1 MSKTSLTAAGQTK
14 PGSLKTADSQS
25 AEQKRNDLIDAI
37 NQVFTLF
44 RVNFHNQYYKAYTDD
59 STLLNQAKKLWFESL
74 KQYDAKTVLE
84 ATKRIIEE
92 SEYLPTLNQMLS
104 RCARAKSSAPSAH
117 QAYVEACRAASP
129 KAEQAWSHP
138 AVYEAGKRSDWFF
151 LSTTAEQFAFP
162 VFKNHYQDLLQQ
174 LSEGASIEK
183 PALPDAR
190 QVEESEKTSK
200 EEGLKKIKDLKKSL
214 DF

>member
-1 MSKTSLTAAGQTK
+1 MTDLMTKAGNENLN
-14 PGSLKTADSQS
+14 SW
-25 AEQKRNDLIDAI
+25 RNTI
-37 NQVFTLF
+37 NEVFALF
-44 RVNFHNQYYKAYTDD
+44 EVNYHNQFYSAFKNDEDQLIQVKILWRDALKKF
-59 STLLNQAKKLWFESL
+59 SQKQVLRAAKS
-74 KQYDAKTVLE
+74 
-84 ATKRIIEE
+84 IIEQ
-92 SEYLPTLNQMLS
+92 SEYLPTLNRMLMQ
-104 RCARAKSSAPSAH
+104 CAQESSSAPSAH

-151 LSTTAEQFAFP
+151 LSTTAEKFAFP

-174 LSEGASIEK
+174 LNEGASIEK